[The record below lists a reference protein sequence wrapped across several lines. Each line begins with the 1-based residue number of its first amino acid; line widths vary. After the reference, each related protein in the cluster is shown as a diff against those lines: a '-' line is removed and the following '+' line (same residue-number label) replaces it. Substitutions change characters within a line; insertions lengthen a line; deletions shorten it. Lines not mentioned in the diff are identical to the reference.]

1 MPITEAE
8 RKKITEHTF
17 SEDVS
22 ELDSAR
28 IVAPNISSA
37 DSVMNGIK
45 LAASKPSSF
54 ILNIPGGLIF
64 AFYAFALL
72 RSSSLLHIILY
83 TLAFFILEIF
93 VAAPLSAASKS
104 RFMDSAA
111 AGYTD
116 SMVISLIYLEPLVP
130 AFFLILLVLAIKSLS
145 SSLLYVIAFL
155 LIFVVTL
162 MLYILNLDSSIAV
175 NFLHDKNVKRDKALN
190 RSWIFLSG
198 QSLSVMSVNIAVS
211 LPLAVAVM
219 VEGLLAGTPLAWY
232 FLPIVFILA
241 DFSASWWQACTS
253 YIYRLTLKKARP
265 SQHSRL

>member
-22 ELDSAR
+22 ELDSTR

-37 DSVMNGIK
+37 DSVWNGIK

-54 ILNIPGGLIF
+54 ILNIPGSLIF

-83 TLAFFILEIF
+83 TLAFFVLEIF
-93 VAAPLSAASKS
+93 IAAPLAAASKS
-104 RFMDSAA
+104 RITGSAA

-130 AFFLILLVLAIKSLS
+130 AFFLILLVLAKSLS
-145 SSLLYVIAFL
+145 SSLLYAIAFL
-155 LIFVVTL
+155 LVFVVTL

-190 RSWIFLSG
+190 RSWLFLSG
-198 QSLSVMSVNIAVS
+198 QSLSVMSVNVAVS
-211 LPLAVAVM
+211 LPLAVAVI

-232 FLPIVFILA
+232 VLPIIFILA

-253 YIYRLTLKKARP
+253 YIYKLTLKKAKP
-265 SQHSRL
+265 SEYSKL